1 MSASPVN
8 HNYPNED
15 PPPKPDYVL
24 DAGGVID
31 TYESV
36 SQILKDSKNW
46 VNWKS
51 EPKSSGTGFTK
62 VPYVAGTN
70 YKCKASYAD
79 PKCYRSYSQA
89 LESDPEH
96 IGFCFQPEL
105 GLISLDLDGCRDP
118 KTGVLTSWAQEIITL
133 ADSYCEITPSK
144 TGVRV
149 WFRGTMPTDAE
160 DHFYLDVASGYG
172 GKVEI
177 QIFSVKGYVTVTG
190 DVLDSVD
197 PDPLKLSD
205 LISREIEERDP
216 EKIYQLILDI
226 AKRYPRPAK
235 QKSAAV
241 TAAASSQRE
250 GSGIWTVKDSKLAG
264 KNSKMETLLH
274 GQVRSDTPFRIEDA
288 TWSVEYP
295 SQSHADYALIGFL
308 VNKFGDNRDAGW
320 DAFAGSPLY
329 RDDKYDR
336 DGLFDHEWTKL
347 LAAQPTTA
355 YGVEPAKVA
364 QTSDSVSGSPTD
376 DEPLP
381 DFTSMLTGSIPD
393 YVRAVEPDFP
403 PEFKVMSVVTRV
415 GLALSGKVQ
424 MKGCTNLQPRFYTTL
439 IAPAWY
445 GKSGSI
451 GETKAIDNT
460 AWYDTALSIDS
471 APALVATFG
480 YRAGYMNSPDSL
492 CAPTVISPVRVLL
505 LPDEMKDVFEKSK
518 ASKEAKGNIGTM
530 LLRLFDSN
538 EIGNNTKKTGKVE
551 FTTAHFAM
559 LGGATSEGYD
569 AMWMNTSGALGG
581 LQSRMTVVGTNNPQ
595 CPQKRR
601 EGNAE
606 TAEAVRI
613 RIVEQV
619 RAANGFIYMTPEAE
633 SLMAVWWKE
642 VEQHESAKRLSDIVR
657 RYLIV
662 LAVTNDTDTID
673 ESLVFMGIAF
683 GNHVLAVRAKYNPAD
698 ATSAVQ
704 AFENRIIKAYER
716 VGGGLTNRDLLR
728 RVHPERYPGGDGAFN
743 QARRNLVESGRIVRG
758 EPCSVSQKD
767 RWRLDRS

>member
-1 MSASPVN
+1 MSSQPINPANPQKDANDTAFLASVAPYTAAGSARAKSAPPKDAVVVPQPDSNGEFACPADGAKFMAALGIPQTPLKGKNPNIGGADWHLRASTDFARIDEWARTIPGCNFGSVAFAEIGKNFVFEIDSLEVRKRHQADTKTDFPKTLTIQSREGRGHRWYSQTAESIALGNISQENRFGDFSLRMNHEQAVSPGSVHPDTGKQYRVVVNTSPVVM
-8 HNYPNED
+8 
-15 PPPKPDYVL
+15 PP
-24 DAGGVID
+24 A
-31 TYESV
+31 
-36 SQILKDSKNW
+36 
-46 VNWKS
+46 
-51 EPKSSGTGFTK
+51 
-62 VPYVAGTN
+62 
-70 YKCKASYAD
+70 
-79 PKCYRSYSQA
+79 
-89 LESDPEH
+89 
-96 IGFCFQPEL
+96 
-105 GLISLDLDGCRDP
+105 
-118 KTGVLTSWAQEIITL
+118 
-133 ADSYCEITPSK
+133 
-144 TGVRV
+144 
-149 WFRGTMPTDAE
+149 
-160 DHFYLDVASGYG
+160 
-172 GKVEI
+172 
-177 QIFSVKGYVTVTG
+177 
-190 DVLDSVD
+190 
-197 PDPLKLSD
+197 
-205 LISREIEERDP
+205 
-216 EKIYQLILDI
+216 DI
-226 AKRYPRPAK
+226 AWLRTQKKLITKIDKSLTGKKIPHGEHDVTLFKIACSLRHDGLEEQGITACLVEVCEKRCEDYGDDYLEMCAAK
-235 QKSAAV
+235 
-241 TAAASSQRE
+241 AASACKYPP
-250 GSGIWTVKDSKLAG
+250 GTDKAVIF
-264 KNSKMETLLH
+264 KNKKS
-274 GQVRSDTPFRIEDA
+274 
-288 TWSVEYP
+288 
-295 SQSHADYALIGFL
+295 
-308 VNKFGDNRDAGW
+308 
-320 DAFAGSPLY
+320 
-329 RDDKYDR
+329 
-336 DGLFDHEWTKL
+336 
-347 LAAQPTTA
+347 A

-381 DFTSMLTGSIPD
+381 DFTSMLTGSIAD

-606 TAEAVRI
+606 AAEAVRI

-716 VGGGLTNRDLLR
+716 CGDLTNRELLR

-743 QARRNLVESGRIVRG
+743 QARRNLVESGRVVKG
-758 EPCSVSQKD
+758 TPCSVSQKD
-767 RWRLDRS
+767 RWGLDKS